1 VSDDSRLGCSRR
13 ARPVAEAPVDAL
25 LARAEELAK
34 QWAVA
39 LILARPLE
47 RIGEIPLRE
56 LAREAPALCAQAV
69 RALESDVELERMVA
83 GGDRSGGG
91 DPAAARRLGELAGAR
106 DAGSAVEAVE
116 ALRGVLWEAL
126 MDELRD
132 PPARQV
138 AELADR
144 LACVC
149 AVALAA
155 TVTAAPDAPDLA
167 AHDAEFAAT
176 GSGPAF
182 HDAGLSPGGG
192 AVIVDERE
200 DLPAPSRGVV
210 LPTSPRAS
218 EAEEARARPLPWDM
232 PPPESPRM
240 SRTQPRPLPWYVAPP
255 PVTESGPTPPQAAAT
270 ATAAEGGG
278 GPPKATSRP
287 EIEIR
292 DERGE
297 EGPAAWIGS
306 IGRRLQRFEQ
316 DGLPFAVLLVELVDT
331 ERPRRAELSAE
342 LDTLISHLEGAL
354 AEELR
359 PVADRPAGS
368 LTRERPGRYWLL
380 VGETD
385 GNGARA
391 LAERLVRAVSS
402 RAIRWGAPLAVAVG
416 TAVCPEDGGEA
427 AVLAAHADLG
437 LYAARAPGRSPTGRP
452 IDEPL

>member
-1 VSDDSRLGCSRR
+1 VSDDPRLGCSRR

-83 GGDRSGGG
+83 GGEQSGGG
-91 DPAAARRLGELAGAR
+91 DPAAARRLGELAGAQ
-106 DAGSAVEAVE
+106 DARLAVEAVE

-138 AELADR
+138 AELSDR

-155 TVTAAPDAPDLA
+155 TITAPADAPDLA
-167 AHDAEFAAT
+167 AHDADVAAT
-176 GSGPAF
+176 ASGPAF
-182 HDAGLSPGGG
+182 HDAGPSPGRG

-210 LPTSPRAS
+210 LPTSLRAS

-232 PPPESPRM
+232 PPPESPQM
-240 SRTQPRPLPWYVAPP
+240 SGTQPRPLPWYVAPP
-255 PVTESGPTPPQAAAT
+255 PVKESGPTPPQAAAT
-270 ATAAEGGG
+270 ATAG
-278 GPPKATSRP
+278 P

-316 DGLPFAVLLVELVDT
+316 DALPFAVLLVELVDT

-416 TAVCPEDGGEA
+416 TAVCPEDGREA

-437 LYAARAPGRSPTGRP
+437 LYAARAPGRSPIDRP